1 MTRPVASLAIL
12 ALALAACATPA
23 PTTGGAGPISTEPEP
38 RPARPL
44 DPEEDVRLGGESL
57 VGTWSAIEIDGDEAA
72 TRDLGRGIMEQTL
85 IIRRRGQAIL
95 TGHDRRDG
103 TGEPVTF
110 GGTVRGDLLMFEGLS
125 GAARLTMRGRR
136 LLVHDPRGRVVVFA
150 RVGR

>member
-1 MTRPVASLAIL
+1 
-12 ALALAACATPA
+12 
-23 PTTGGAGPISTEPEP
+23 
-38 RPARPL
+38 
-44 DPEEDVRLGGESL
+44 
-57 VGTWSAIEIDGDEAA
+57 VGTWSAIEIDGDADA

-85 IIRRRGQAIL
+85 IVRRRGAAIL

-103 TGEPVTF
+103 SGEPVTF

-136 LLVHDPRGRVVVFA
+136 LLVHDPRGRTTVFA